1 MHEMGDHSAFDLRV
15 HIERSLRIDP
25 RSKPRVYAQVY
36 ESAEIASLNYWLEL
50 VFSAGIATLG
60 LVLDSPAVVI
70 GAMLISPLMGPILAA
85 GLALAAGDFYL
96 GVRSM
101 VNVLASVAG
110 AVSFSAAIVWL
121 LPFHAPTAEILNRTQ
136 PNLLDLGV
144 AIFSGLAGSV
154 VVCRG
159 GGGGGVTALPG
170 VAIAVALMPP
180 LCTVGFGVGSGF
192 VGPIISG
199 AGLLF
204 LTNLAAI
211 VASAFLVFLLVRM
224 DAPDVREEIDQS
236 IRDRAS
242 GDRLFLLLEQTF
254 LARSLADVGK
264 LRWRIL
270 MLAVILA
277 VLFVPLSRALMQVRN
292 ETMARGAI
300 REAVRQIASR
310 DAVVSELVDLAPDR
324 IRVRLI
330 LTDAVP
336 LAKIEEARKTILKRT
351 GRDVDLFVRK
361 VAGEEE
367 LALLRERLK
376 PAPPTPIEDL
386 DGVRR
391 ELVARLEQPL
401 NEAWPSGSA
410 TLLGYELG
418 FSPSGIVVRLRYQAP
433 AALEPAAGAVL
444 QKVFQSRLHVEQL
457 RVEMDWVPPEAPQ
470 LPPKSPRI
478 VKKARSR

>member
-1 MHEMGDHSAFDLRV
+1 
-15 HIERSLRIDP
+15 
-25 RSKPRVYAQVY
+25 
-36 ESAEIASLNYWLEL
+36 
-50 VFSAGIATLG
+50 
-60 LVLDSPAVVI
+60 
-70 GAMLISPLMGPILAA
+70 MLISPLMGPILAA

-96 GVRSM
+96 GVKSA
-101 VNVLASVAG
+101 VNVFASMAG
-110 AVSFSAAIVWL
+110 AIGFSAAIVWL
-121 LPFHAPTAEILNRTQ
+121 LPFHAPTAEILSRTQ

-180 LCTVGFGVGSGF
+180 LCTVGFGAGSGLVGS
-192 VGPIISG
+192 IISG

-211 VASAFLVFLLVRM
+211 VASAFFVFLLVRM
-224 DAPDVREEIDQS
+224 DAPNIREEIDQT
-236 IRDRAS
+236 IRDRSS
-242 GDRLFLLLEQTF
+242 GDKLFVLLQRTF

-270 MLAVILA
+270 MLALILV

-292 ETMARGAI
+292 ETLARGAI
-300 REAVRQIASR
+300 REAVSQLASR
-310 DAVVSELVDLAPDR
+310 DAVVSEVVDLAPDR

-336 LAKIEEARKTILKRT
+336 AGRIEEARRTILKKT

-367 LALLRERLK
+367 LTLLRERLK

-401 NEAWPSGSA
+401 HEAWPAGSA

-418 FSPSGIVVRLRYQAP
+418 FSPGGIVVRLRYQAP
-433 AALEPAAGAVL
+433 AALEEAVAAVL
-444 QKVFQSRLHVEQL
+444 QNVFQSRLHVEHV
-457 RVEMDWVPPEAPQ
+457 RVEMDWVPPEAPPP
-470 LPPKSPRI
+470 PPKKPRA
-478 VKKARSR
+478 VNKTGSR

>member
-1 MHEMGDHSAFDLRV
+1 MTVPPAFDLRIR
-15 HIERSLRIDP
+15 IEHSLRIDP
-25 RSKPRVYAQVY
+25 KAKPRVYAQVY
-36 ESAEIASLNYWLEL
+36 EAAEIASLNYWLEL
-50 VFSAGIATLG
+50 VFAAGIATLG

-96 GVRSM
+96 GVKSV
-101 VNVLASVAG
+101 VNLLASLVG
-110 AVSFSAAIVWL
+110 AVGFSAAIVWL
-121 LPFHAPTAEILNRTQ
+121 LPFHAPTAEIIGRTQ

-144 AIFSGLAGSV
+144 AVFSGLAGSV
-154 VVCRG
+154 VVSRG
-159 GGGGGVTALPG
+159 GGSGGVTALPG

-192 VGPIISG
+192 IGPIISG

-224 DAPDVREEIDQS
+224 DAPNVREEIEQS

-242 GDRLFLLLEQTF
+242 GDKLFILLQHTF
-254 LARSLADVGK
+254 LARSLAHVGK
-264 LRWRIL
+264 LRWRIV
-270 MLAVILA
+270 MLGLVLA

-292 ETMARGAI
+292 ETVARGAI
-300 REAVRQIASR
+300 REAVGNLASR
-310 DAVVSELVDLAPDR
+310 DAIVSEVIDLAPDR
-324 IRVRLI
+324 VRVRLI

-336 LAKIEEARKTILKRT
+336 AAKVEAARRSILKRT

-376 PAPPTPIEDL
+376 PAPATPIDDL
-386 DGVRR
+386 DGLRR
-391 ELVARLEQPL
+391 ELVTRLEQPL
-401 NEAWPSGSA
+401 REAWPANSA
-410 TLLGYELG
+410 TLLSDELG

-433 AALEPAAGAVL
+433 AALEEAVASVL
-444 QKVFQSRLHVEQL
+444 QQVLQSRLHVEQL
-457 RVEMDWVPPEAPQ
+457 RVEMEWVPPN
-470 LPPKSPRI
+470 PPPPPAKKPRGGGSG
-478 VKKARSR
+478 RGR

>member
-1 MHEMGDHSAFDLRV
+1 VS
-15 HIERSLRIDP
+15 IEKSLRIDP
-25 RSKPRVYAQVY
+25 RSKPRVYAQVC
-36 ESAEIASLNYWLEL
+36 EAAEVASVNYWLEL

-60 LVLDSPAVVI
+60 LVLNSPAVVI
-70 GAMLISPLMGPILAA
+70 GAMLISPLMGPILAT
-85 GLALAAGDFYL
+85 GLALAAGDLYL
-96 GVRSM
+96 GIKSV
-101 VNVLASVAG
+101 VNLLASVAG
-110 AVSFSAAIVWL
+110 AVVFSAAIVWL

-192 VGPIISG
+192 IGPVISG

-204 LTNLAAI
+204 VTNLAAI

-236 IRDRAS
+236 IRERAS
-242 GDRLFLLLEQTF
+242 GDRLFLLLERTF
-254 LARSLADVGK
+254 LSRSLADVGK

-270 MLAVILA
+270 MLGLILV
-277 VLFVPLSRALMQVRN
+277 VLFVPLSRALMQVKN
-292 ETMARGAI
+292 ETLARGAI
-300 REAVRQIASR
+300 REAVSQLASR
-310 DAVVSELVDLAPDR
+310 EAVVSEMIDLAPDR
-324 IRVRLI
+324 IRVRLT

-336 LAKIEEARKTILKRT
+336 AAKVEEARRTILKRT

-367 LALLRERLK
+367 LALMRERLK
-376 PAPPTPIEDL
+376 PAPPAPLEDL

-391 ELVARLEQPL
+391 ELVARLELLLQ
-401 NEAWPSGSA
+401 ESWPAGSA

-418 FSPSGIVVRLRYQAP
+418 FSPSGVLVRLRYQAP
-433 AALEPAAGAVL
+433 AALDEAVAAVL
-444 QKVFQSRLHVEQL
+444 RTTFQSRLHVEQL
-457 RVEMDWVPPEAPQ
+457 RLEMDRVPPELAP
-470 LPPKSPRI
+470 PAVNRPRASQ
-478 VKKARSR
+478 KAAKQ

>member
-1 MHEMGDHSAFDLRV
+1 MSDHSAFDLRV
-15 HIERSLRIDP
+15 RIEQSLRIDLQ
-25 RSKPRVYAQVY
+25 SKPRVYAQVY

-85 GLALAAGDFYL
+85 GLALAASDFYL
-96 GVRSM
+96 GVKSV
-101 VNVLASVAG
+101 VNVLASMAG
-110 AVSFSAAIVWL
+110 AISFSAAIVWL
-121 LPFHAPTAEILNRTQ
+121 LPFHAPTAEILTRTQ

-180 LCTVGFGVGSGF
+180 LCTVGFGVGSGL

-211 VASAFLVFLLVRM
+211 VASAFFVFLLVRM
-224 DAPDVREEIDQS
+224 DAPNVREEIEQT

-242 GDRLFLLLEQTF
+242 GDKLFGLLQHTF
-254 LARSLADVGK
+254 LARSLAHVGK

-270 MLAVILA
+270 MLALILA
-277 VLFVPLSRALMQVRN
+277 VLFVPLSRALMRVRN
-292 ETMARGAI
+292 ETLARGAV
-300 REAVRQIASR
+300 REAVRQLASR
-310 DAVVSELVDLAPDR
+310 DAVVSEVVDLAPDR

-336 LAKIEEARKTILKRT
+336 PGKIEEARRVVAKRT

-376 PAPPTPIEDL
+376 PAPPTPLEDL
-386 DGVRR
+386 DGLRH

-401 NEAWPSGSA
+401 HEAWPAGSA

-418 FSPSGIVVRLRYQAP
+418 FSTSGIVVRLRYQAP
-433 AALEPAAGAVL
+433 AALEEAAVAILRNVL
-444 QKVFQSRLHVEQL
+444 QSRLHVEQL
-457 RVEMDWVPPEAPQ
+457 SVEMDWVPPEA
-470 LPPKSPRI
+470 LPPPAKKPRTSQRAA
-478 VKKARSR
+478 KR